1 MTAAL
6 RLVPGKR
13 TLWAWYIAVMAALTA
28 AYLFVP
34 PFQGYAIVVNVIGV
48 ASLLAIAAGIAI
60 HRPKARLAWSL
71 LLVGQVLY
79 VAGDFYTYTYPD
91 LLGGTVGF
99 PSGGDAIYLCVYPAL
114 FTGLMLLV
122 RRRDPHGRDRAAV
135 VDSLILTVGFA
146 LLSWVF
152 LVAPNLHLSGL
163 TVLAKMVSVAYPLGD
178 VLLLGAL
185 IRFAVQAGAK
195 GPAFYFLVTSTVALL
210 ATDCAYNYA
219 LLAGTYNHQVIYD
232 LGWLSYLILWGAAA
246 LHPSM
251 RGLEEPASDTRV
263 RLTSTRLAL
272 LALACLI
279 APGIHFAEE
288 LGNTDLLVVIGA
300 SAILFLLVV
309 LRMAGLVRQE
319 ERATARE
326 LALRHAGLA
335 LVEAVGRA
343 SVNDEVAASTAQI
356 VGPTAKV
363 RLVLWAPEGAQVAA
377 SNGAGRWEISPDAT
391 DWVQAQRSPRHHV
404 AVASPSEQALA
415 SLGLGDGASTL
426 VVRLSVRDEDQ
437 GAIVVQTPF
446 AVPADIFDS
455 LEAFASQVSLALEAA
470 SLAENLHRQKSEARF
485 RSLVAHSS
493 DLITVLDRDGV
504 VTYQSPSIERVLGYS
519 VDEIEGERFDR
530 LLADADRSRLQRVAG
545 RSSAAGSESHTF
557 DCSLQHRDGRWLQF
571 EVQHTQLLEDEH
583 IQGIVLNSR
592 DVSERKAFEEQL
604 AHQAFHDPVTDLAN
618 RALFADRVGHAL
630 RSTVRNGSLIAVM
643 FIDLDDFKTVNDS
656 LGHQAGDTIL
666 QEVARRLE
674 RGIRPA
680 DTVAR
685 FGGDEFAILLDG
697 VSGSDEAALITERLL
712 GELEAP
718 TEIDGK
724 QVYPRA
730 SVGICISDEDLLSQ
744 DAEELLR
751 NADVAMYM
759 AKRDNKG
766 RYRLFEPAM
775 HERVVERL
783 ELRAELEHA
792 LEGNQLE
799 VYYQPVVHLSSG
811 GDYGVEALLR
821 WHHPTRG
828 LIQPVAVH
836 PTRRG
841 DRPDRPDREMGDRA
855 GMQEG
860 RRAAAPLPA
869 AGAAADEREPLRQ
882 ADAIRGD
889 RRGRR
894 GDPAGDRPRAV
905 DARARGDRDRDA
917 RRRGQRGRAPA
928 PPEGARGAHRDG
940 RLRHRLL
947 VAQLPEP
954 AAGRH
959 HQDGPVVP
967 RRRHRRQRARGG
979 DHGDR
984 RPSGARGRRGGHRAP
999 RPDRLPPE
1007 PRLRAGPGLPVRPPD
1022 AARLTRRLPGEPRR
1036 VDRTA
1041 VRLRCNITSRGS
1053 TAPAAHLASACC
1065 ARFAHATSACSG
1077 QG

>member
-1 MTAAL
+1 VTFVQ
-6 RLVPGKR
+6 RLAPSRR
-13 TLWAWYIAVMAALTA
+13 TLWAWYIVALTGLTA

-34 PFQGYAIVVNVIGV
+34 PLKGYAVVVNVIGV
-48 ASLLAIAAGIAI
+48 SSLIAIAAGMRL
-60 HRPKARLAWSL
+60 HRPRAMAAWSL
-71 LLVGQVLY
+71 ILLGQMLY

-99 PSGGDAIYLCVYPAL
+99 PSAGDAIYLSVYPAL

-122 RRRDPHGRDRAAV
+122 RRRDPHGRDRSAV

-163 TVLAKMVSVAYPLGD
+163 TVLAKLVSVAYPLGD

-195 GPAFYFLVTSTVALL
+195 GPAFYFLVAGTVGLL

-219 LLAGTYNHQVIYD
+219 LLAGTYNHQLIYD
-232 LGWLSYLILWGAAA
+232 AGWLAYLVLWGAAA

-251 RGLEEPASDTRV
+251 RGLEEPAADTRV
-263 RLTSTRLAL
+263 RLTPTRLAL
-272 LALACLI
+272 LATACLI
-279 APGIHFAEE
+279 APGIHFVEE

-356 VGPTAKV
+356 VGASSKV
-363 RLVLWAPEGAQVAA
+363 RLVLWTEEGAQVAA
-377 SNGAGRWEISPDAT
+377 SNGAGSWNISPDAAE
-391 DWVQAQRSPRHHV
+391 WIRAQAQPGALV
-404 AVASPSEQALA
+404 AVVHPAEQVLVA
-415 SLGLGDGASTL
+415 LGLGEARNTL
-426 VVRLSVRDEDQ
+426 VVRLSVRDEHQ
-437 GAIVVQTPF
+437 GAIVVQSPTH
-446 AVPADIFDS
+446 VPADIFDS

-493 DLITVLDRDGV
+493 DLITVLDRSGV
-504 VTYQSPSIERVLGYS
+504 VTYQSPSVERVLGYT
-519 VDEIEGERFDR
+519 VEEIENQRFDR
-530 LLADADRSRLQRVAG
+530 LLAESDRSRLEPMVSAG
-545 RSSAAGSESHTF
+545 TGAGAESHTF

-630 RSTVRNGSLIAVM
+630 RSTVRKGSLIAVM

-656 LGHQAGDTIL
+656 LGHQAGDAVL
-666 QEVARRLE
+666 LEVARRLE
-674 RGIRPA
+674 RAIRPA

-697 VSGSDEAALITERLL
+697 VSGSDEAALIAERLL
-712 GELEAP
+712 AELEAAA
-718 TEIDGK
+718 EIDGK

-730 SVGICISDEDLLSQ
+730 SVGICMSDEDLLSQ

-759 AKRDNKG
+759 AKRDSKG

-783 ELRAELEHA
+783 ELRAELQQA
-792 LEGNQLE
+792 LELQQLE

-821 WHHPTRG
+821 WHHPERG
-828 LIQPVAVH
+828 LIQPAHFIPLAEETGLIIPIGKWVIEQACSKAVELQ
-836 PTRRG
+836 RRF
-841 DRPDRPDREMGDRA
+841 
-855 GMQEG
+855 
-860 RRAAAPLPA
+860 PLP
-869 AGAAADEREPLRQ
+869 EPLRMSVNLSVKQLQ
-882 ADAIRGD
+882 ADSIVEDIRGILEST
-889 RRGRR
+889 GLS
-894 GDPAGDRPRAV
+894 PATLVLEVTETVMLA
-905 DARARGDRDRDA
+905 DADVAA
-917 RRRGQRGRAPA
+917 
-928 PPEGARGAHRDG
+928 E
-940 RLRHRLL
+940 RLHRLKDL
-947 VAQLPEP
+947 GVRIAMDDFGTGYSSLSYLSRLPVDIIKMDRSFLGGGIDDNGLAAAIMAIGERLGLEVVAEGIERRDQIDSLQSLGFGLGQGFLF
-954 AAGRH
+954 GRPMP
-959 HQDGPVVP
+959 QGPLNEYL
-967 RRRHRRQRARGG
+967 
-979 DHGDR
+979 
-984 RPSGARGRRGGHRAP
+984 GGHGESISAKF
-999 RPDRLPPE
+999 DS
-1007 PRLRAGPGLPVRPPD
+1007 D
-1022 AARLTRRLPGEPRR
+1022 AA
-1036 VDRTA
+1036 
-1041 VRLRCNITSRGS
+1041 
-1053 TAPAAHLASACC
+1053 
-1065 ARFAHATSACSG
+1065 
-1077 QG
+1077 